1 MLANTPD
8 EQTLAKA
15 AGLLDFMSN
24 EKRLIILSL
33 IINNEISVGLL
44 AAEVGLSQ
52 SALSQHLQKLRLAK
66 LVHCRRVAQTI
77 YYSCASSEVAQ
88 VLKVLEAIFTEDTD
102 HECGGDQLSL

>member
-15 AGLLDFMSN
+15 AGLLDVMSN

-66 LVHCRRVAQTI
+66 LVHCRREAQTI
-77 YYSCASSEVAQ
+77 Y
-88 VLKVLEAIFTEDTD
+88 
-102 HECGGDQLSL
+102 

>member
-15 AGLLDFMSN
+15 AGLLDVMSN

-44 AAEVGLSQ
+44 AAE
-52 SALSQHLQKLRLAK
+52 
-66 LVHCRRVAQTI
+66 
-77 YYSCASSEVAQ
+77 
-88 VLKVLEAIFTEDTD
+88 
-102 HECGGDQLSL
+102 